1 MGYPGR
7 RRDSVRGGGFF
18 PSTGKPL
25 AGTRAVI
32 ARRALL
38 LTALFAA
45 PAAWARPRPGALDIR
60 AIERRRLLPQAET
73 LLAAESRTIAAIA
86 APRSP
91 AGPQDYYSEGDYWWP
106 DPANPGGPYIRRDG
120 RSNPDKFDGHRDA
133 LIAFGRTVPA
143 LAALWD
149 LTGEPRF
156 AEAAMRHL
164 AAWFVDPET
173 RMNPHLDHAQAIIG
187 VNTGRA
193 IGVIDTLQVVEVAR
207 AAALFARRN
216 APGYAAIRAGVEGWF
231 AAYLD
236 WLTTSPF
243 GTEERDEANNHGSC
257 WLLQASSFAALLG
270 RDDILAD
277 ARTRLKTIIIPTQ
290 IALDG
295 RQPLELARTKPYAY
309 SLFNLDVLA
318 ASAWLLGGSELIDW
332 KTPDG
337 RSIGGAIAWMAP
349 FIADKTKWPLPP
361 DVEYWEGFPVRQP
374 NLLFGGLAQKR
385 GDWLE
390 LWRRLN
396 PDPAIG
402 EVVRNFPV
410 RQPLLWL

>member
-1 MGYPGR
+1 M
-7 RRDSVRGGGFF
+7 
-18 PSTGKPL
+18 
-25 AGTRAVI
+25 I

-38 LTALFAA
+38 LAALLAG
-45 PAAWARPRPGALDIR
+45 PAAWARPRPGRLDIR
-60 AIERRRLLPQAET
+60 AIERRRLTPQADA
-73 LLAAESRTIAAIA
+73 LRAAVPRTTAAVA

-91 AGPQDYYSEGDYWWP
+91 AGRHDYYSEGDYWWP

-120 RSNPDKFDGHRDA
+120 RSNPDKFDGHREA

-149 LTGEPRF
+149 LTDEARF
-156 AEAAMRHL
+156 ADAAMRHL
-164 AAWFVDPET
+164 AAWFVDPKT
-173 RMNPHLDHAQAIIG
+173 RMNPNLNHAQAIIG

-193 IGVIDTLQVVEVAR
+193 IGVIDTLQIVEVAR
-207 AAALFARRN
+207 AAALFARRD
-216 APGYAAIRAGVEGWF
+216 APGYAAIRADVEGWF
-231 AAYLD
+231 TAYLD

-243 GTEERDEANNHGSC
+243 GTTERDEKNNHGTC
-257 WLLQASSFAALLG
+257 WLLQVASFAALLG
-270 RDDILAD
+270 RQDILAD
-277 ARTRLKTIIIPTQ
+277 ARTRLQAIIIPTQ
-290 IALDG
+290 ITPDG

-309 SLFNLDVLA
+309 ALFNLDVLA
-318 ASAWLLGGSELIDW
+318 ASAWLLGGRELIDW
-332 KTPDG
+332 QTQDG

-361 DVEYWEGFPVRQP
+361 DIEYWDGFPVRQP
-374 NLLFGGLAQKR
+374 SLLFGGLAR
-385 GDWLE
+385 GRADWLD

-396 PDPAIG
+396 PDPVIG

>member
-1 MGYPGR
+1 M
-7 RRDSVRGGGFF
+7 
-18 PSTGKPL
+18 
-25 AGTRAVI
+25 I
-32 ARRALL
+32 ARRSLLIAALL
-38 LTALFAA
+38 AA
-45 PAAWARPRPGALDIR
+45 PAASAKSPKAFDIR
-60 AIERRRLLPQAET
+60 AIERRRLLPQAQA
-73 LLAAESRTIAAIA
+73 LLAARPRTIAAIP

-106 DPANPGGPYIRRDG
+106 DPANPGGAYVRRDG

-133 LIAFGRTVPA
+133 LIIFGGAVPA

-149 LTGEPRF
+149 LTGEVRF
-156 AEAAMRHL
+156 ADAAMRHL
-164 AAWFVDPET
+164 HVWFVDPNT
-173 RMNPHLDHAQAIIG
+173 RINPNLNHAQAIIG
-187 VNTGRA
+187 VNKGRA
-193 IGVIDTLQVVEVAR
+193 IGVIDTLQIVEVAR
-207 AAALFARRN
+207 AAALFARKD
-216 APGYAAIRAGVEGWF
+216 APGYAAIRADVEGWF

-243 GTEERDEANNHGSC
+243 GTTERDEKNNHGTC
-257 WLLQASSFAALLG
+257 WLLQAASFAALLG

-277 ARTRLKTIIIPTQ
+277 ARNRLRTIIIPTQ
-290 IALDG
+290 IEPDG

-309 SLFNLDVLA
+309 SLFNLDVLT
-318 ASAWLLGGSELIDW
+318 ASAWLLGDELIGW

-349 FIADKTKWPLPP
+349 FIADKNRWPLPP
-361 DVEYWEGFPVRQP
+361 DVEYFGGFPVRQP
-374 NLLFGGLAQKR
+374 SLLFGGLAQQR
-385 GDWLE
+385 PDWLT
-390 LWRRLN
+390 LWQRLN